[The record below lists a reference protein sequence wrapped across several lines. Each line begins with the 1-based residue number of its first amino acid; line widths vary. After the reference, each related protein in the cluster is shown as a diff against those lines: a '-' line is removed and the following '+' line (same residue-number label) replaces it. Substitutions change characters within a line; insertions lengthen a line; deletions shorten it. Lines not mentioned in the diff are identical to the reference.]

1 MKFKI
6 GNKVKVKGQ
15 TELHEVL
22 GIMVDSDG
30 VVYKVS
36 SKEVDIQAKEIVN
49 GISFYREEELEGGIK

>member
-30 VVYKVS
+30 
-36 SKEVDIQAKEIVN
+36 
-49 GISFYREEELEGGIK
+49 GGL